1 MAENLNNDI
10 WQKALA
16 VIKKELNAQSF
27 ATWFGSTT
35 LVATSP
41 NSVTVAVPNKFFKDW
56 LIEHYHPLIKK
67 TLDIISGKKISVK
80 FVVQPPKEKKQE
92 SALFVDRPSV
102 IKKESALNPTYSFD
116 AFVVG
121 PGNRFAHAAS
131 LAVAQSPA
139 RAYNPF
145 FIYGS
150 VGLGKTHLL
159 QAIARQIVDKNEKA
173 KAVYI
178 SSERFTNQLIK
189 AIQNRTTLSFRQKYR
204 SIDVLLIDDIHF
216 IAGKE
221 STQEEFFHTFN
232 TLHDAHKQ
240 IVLTSDRPP
249 KEIPRL
255 EQRLVSRFEWGLVTD
270 IQPPDL
276 ETRIAILKKKLE
288 REVIKVP
295 DDVVFFIASKIKSNI
310 RELEGALIRVIA
322 YASLVGGEITMQ
334 LTGEVLRETL
344 DEEEKK
350 ITIDLIQRRVVEYFD
365 IRMSDMRAKKRTQA
379 VVFPRQIA
387 MYLVRDLTEH
397 SLPEIGEYFGGRDH
411 TTILHAY
418 NKIKDQLQ
426 KDQKL
431 KGVLG
436 VLVNNIKK

>member
-1 MAENLNNDI
+1 MAVNPDNNI
-10 WQKALA
+10 WQKALG
-16 VIKKELNAQSF
+16 VIKKELNSQSF
-27 ATWFGSTT
+27 DTWFGPTT
-35 LVATSP
+35 LIATSP
-41 NSVTVAVPNKFFKDW
+41 NSITVAVPNKFFKEW
-56 LIEHYHPLIKK
+56 LIEHYHPLIRR
-67 TLDIISGKKISVK
+67 TLEVISGEKISVK
-80 FVVQPPKEKKQE
+80 FVIQPKEKKE
-92 SALFVDRPSV
+92 GTAFFVEHRPAPR
-102 IKKESALNPTYSFD
+102 KENTLNPKYSFD

-131 LAVAQSPA
+131 LAVARSPA
-139 RAYNPF
+139 KAYNPF

-159 QAIARQIVDKNEKA
+159 QAIAQHILEKNESA
-173 KAVYI
+173 NVVYI

-189 AIQNRTTLSFRQKYR
+189 AIQNKTTTSFRQKYR
-204 SIDVLLIDDIHF
+204 RVDALLIDDIHF

-255 EQRLVSRFEWGLVTD
+255 EERLISRFEWGLITD

-276 ETRIAILKKKLE
+276 ETRIAILKKKAE
-288 REVIKVP
+288 KEVMDVP
-295 DDVVFFIASKIKSNI
+295 DDVMFFIASKIKSNI

-322 YASLVGGEITMQ
+322 YTALMGSEITVQ
-334 LTGEVLRETL
+334 LTKEILRDAL
-344 DEEEKK
+344 DEEEKRV
-350 ITIDLIQRRVVEYFD
+350 TIDLIQKRVAEYFD

-379 VVFPRQIA
+379 IAFPRQIA

-418 NKIKDQLQ
+418 NKIKDQIK

-431 KGVLG
+431 KKTLG
-436 VLVNNIKK
+436 VLVDNIKK

>member
-1 MAENLNNDI
+1 
-10 WQKALA
+10 
-16 VIKKELNAQSF
+16 
-27 ATWFGSTT
+27 
-35 LVATSP
+35 
-41 NSVTVAVPNKFFKDW
+41 
-56 LIEHYHPLIKK
+56 
-67 TLDIISGKKISVK
+67 
-80 FVVQPPKEKKQE
+80 
-92 SALFVDRPSV
+92 
-102 IKKESALNPTYSFD
+102 
-116 AFVVG
+116 
-121 PGNRFAHAAS
+121 
-131 LAVAQSPA
+131 
-139 RAYNPF
+139 
-145 FIYGS
+145 
-150 VGLGKTHLL
+150 
-159 QAIARQIVDKNEKA
+159 
-173 KAVYI
+173 
-178 SSERFTNQLIK
+178 QLIK
-189 AIQNRTTLSFRQKYR
+189 AIQNRTTLSFRQRYR
-204 SIDVLLIDDIHF
+204 GIDVLLIDDIHF

-288 REVIKVP
+288 REVTNVP

-322 YASLVGGEITMQ
+322 YASLVGGEITTQ

-350 ITIDLIQRRVVEYFD
+350 ITIDLIQRRVAEYFD

-418 NKIKDQLQ
+418 NKIKDRLE
-426 KDQKL
+426 KDQRL

-436 VLVNNIKK
+436 VLVNKIKK

>member
-1 MAENLNNDI
+1 MNPDNNI
-10 WQKALA
+10 WQKALG
-16 VIKKELNAQSF
+16 VIKKELNSQSF
-27 ATWFGSTT
+27 DTWFGPTT
-35 LVATSP
+35 LVTTSA
-41 NSVTVAVPNKFFKDW
+41 NSITVAVSNKFFKEW
-56 LIEHYHPLIKK
+56 LIEHYHPLIKR
-67 TLDIISGKKISVK
+67 TLEVISGKKISVK
-80 FVVQPPKEKKQE
+80 FVIQPKEKKE
-92 SALFVDRPSV
+92 RATLFAKYHSAPQ
-102 IKKESALNPTYSFD
+102 KENTLNPKYSFD

-139 RAYNPF
+139 KAYNPF

-159 QAIARQIVDKNEKA
+159 QAIAQHILQKNESA
-173 KAVYI
+173 NVVYI
-178 SSERFTNQLIK
+178 SSERFTNQLIT
-189 AIQNRTTLSFRQKYR
+189 AIQNRTTTTFREKYR
-204 SIDVLLIDDIHF
+204 RVDALLIDDIHF

-255 EQRLVSRFEWGLVTD
+255 EERLVSRFEWGLITD

-276 ETRIAILKKKLE
+276 ETRVAILKKKAE
-288 REVIKVP
+288 KEVMNVP
-295 DDVVFFIASKIKSNI
+295 DDVMFFIASKIKSNI

-322 YASLVGGEITMQ
+322 YTSLMGSEATVE
-334 LTGEVLRETL
+334 LTKEVLKDAL
-344 DEEEKK
+344 DEEEKN
-350 ITIDLIQRRVVEYFD
+350 ITIDLIQKRVAEHFD

-379 VVFPRQIA
+379 IAYPRQVA

-418 NKIKDQLQ
+418 NKIKDQIK

-431 KGVLG
+431 KKMLG
-436 VLVNNIKK
+436 VLVDNIKK